1 MRKRKYGKYISIYK
15 NGRYVRVNAY
25 KIRPVRGTA
34 WKGLRNY
41 INSVGVGNTFT
52 RKEMI
57 EALIPSP
64 ELARGRQLT
73 IDLYRRTLTIVEFLE
88 IVSRGQ
94 YKVLQHIP
102 DIAISRMTKMAY
114 DNTWRKWFIT
124 NPEDW

>member
-1 MRKRKYGKYISIYK
+1 MHKRPYGKYISVK
-15 NGRYVRVNAY
+15 VGKRYVRVHSS
-25 KIRPVRGTA
+25 KIRPKRGSA
-34 WKGLRNY
+34 WKDLRKY

-64 ELARGRQLT
+64 ELVKGHQLT

-94 YKVLQHIP
+94 YKVLKRIP